1 MFFLLIK
8 CCHSYRKKKIFNIN
22 KRNCE
27 SDKRCFVNF
36 KTTVEWKLNI
46 CGNEPVVMLVI

>member
-8 CCHSYRKKKIFNIN
+8 CCHSYRKIIFNIN

-46 CGNEPVVMLVI
+46 CGNGPAVMVVI